1 MPLPQM
7 PAWEPCLGGLETLA
21 DPRWELLAGVT
32 LEEVLVDLVEEV
44 RAGDGEGLH
53 LEQCLGP
60 QLEDQLEVD
69 MGLLLVR

>member
-7 PAWEPCLGGLETLA
+7 PAWEPCLGGLEALA
-21 DPRWELLAGVT
+21 DPRWEL

-69 MGLLLVR
+69 MVLLLVLFWEE

>member
-1 MPLPQM
+1 MIVIQFLLIRLTRQIK
-7 PAWEPCLGGLETLA
+7 L
-21 DPRWELLAGVT
+21 ELLV